1 MQMEVRV
8 NRHIEDLVAFYR
20 PGIVSIPHQSRLCSA
35 DRKIPAMTCF
45 KDACG
50 ALTGRNSG
58 LIKRKNEFCTSI
70 DGIFDA
76 GYA

>member
-1 MQMEVRV
+1 VSV
-8 NRHIEDLVAFYR
+8 NRHIEDAVAFFG
-20 PGIVSIPHQSRLCSA
+20 PGIVFIPHPSRFSPT
-35 DRKIPAMTCF
+35 DRIIPAMTCF